1 MEIIRYH
8 YCRGGWYFTECDF
21 GESESKTKWHFHSE
35 VLTLQFRISGCVL
48 RCVQL
53 FSTPW
58 TAQAPLSIG
67 FSRQEYWSGWVC
79 PPPGDLPDQG
89 IEPRS
94 PLCASGPSRF
104 SHVWLFAT
112 PWIAVCQ
119 VPLSMGFS
127 RQDYWSGLPCLPPGD
142 LPNPGLEPASLT
154 SPALAGVLYHE
165 HYLGSVAYTM
175 CVGVGIQ
182 SLQSLRSHVCKMGVT
197 VLVST

>member
-67 FSRQEYWSGWVC
+67 VSRQEYWSGWVC

-142 LPNPGLEPASLT
+142 LPNPGIEPAAPALPVDSLT
-154 SPALAGVLYHE
+154 TEPPGKP
-165 HYLGSVAYTM
+165 LGSSCLLLILAL
-175 CVGVGIQ
+175 GVMDGA
-182 SLQSLRSHVCKMGVT
+182 
-197 VLVST
+197 